1 MLFVHF
7 NDLLA
12 DLDGE
17 MRRVSAYLEIPVN
30 EALWPTLVHSATFT
44 AMKANTEKLA
54 PAATIGL
61 WKDTANFFYQGTNR
75 RWEGVLTSAQI
86 AWYRQRAAERLE
98 PSLARWL
105 EHGRQVAGDPQ

>member
-17 MRRVSAYLEIPVN
+17 MRRVSAYLEIPIN
-30 EALWPTLVHSATFT
+30 EALWPTLVQSVTFT
-44 AMKANTEKLA
+44 AMKANAAKLA

-61 WKDTANFFYQGTNR
+61 WKDTANFFYQWTNR
-75 RWEGVLTSAQI
+75 RWAGVLRDEQI
-86 AWYRQRAAERLE
+86 ARYRQRAAARLE
-98 PSLARWL
+98 PSLVRWL
-105 EHGRQVAGDPQ
+105 EHGRRVGGAPK